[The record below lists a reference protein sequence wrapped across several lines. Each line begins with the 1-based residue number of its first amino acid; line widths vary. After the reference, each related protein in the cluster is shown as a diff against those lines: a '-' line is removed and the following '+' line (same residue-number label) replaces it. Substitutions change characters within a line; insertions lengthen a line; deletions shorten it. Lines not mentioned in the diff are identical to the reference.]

1 MKLKANE
8 ANSGFTILFSVVFA
22 ALLLSVGISIFNIA
36 IKELR
41 LSSSGRES
49 QFAFYAAD
57 TAMEC
62 ALFYDGMGAFKI
74 ASTTFTPVYRGTTPP
89 ACDSY
94 VLTQDP
100 DPSLDLQKLTET
112 DISNA
117 NICIGGI
124 CHTGNLKETSF
135 SFKMNNL
142 PYCAHVY
149 VRKADES
156 PTDHGYT
163 NVEVRGYNT
172 CEIDSPGRVERGA
185 TAIYTTI

>member
-1 MKLKANE
+1 MV
-8 ANSGFTILFSVVFA
+8 NSSKRGFTILFSVVFA
-22 ALLLSVGISIFNIA
+22 ALLLSVGISIFNLA

-62 ALFYDGMGAFKI
+62 TLFYDGMGAFKI
-74 ASTTFTPVYRGTTPP
+74 ASTTYTPTYRGSSSPS
-89 ACDSY
+89 CDSY

-100 DPSLDLQKLTET
+100 DTSLDMQKWTEY
-112 DISNA
+112 DSA
-117 NICIGGI
+117 SGEICFNNS
-124 CHTGNLKETSF
+124 CHTGLLKKTTF

-149 VRKADES
+149 VYKADES
-156 PTDHGYT
+156 PTDLGYT
-163 NVEVRGYNT
+163 KIDVRGYNT
-172 CEIDSPGRVERGA
+172 CEIDSPGRVERGV
-185 TAIYTTI
+185 TAVYTTI